1 MGTTLFTG
9 QASAVSEIKHLIG
22 LAWRGPASCI
32 SSPLALV
39 LALAI
44 LCRLRLLRLRH
55 GSGQADG

>member
-1 MGTTLFTG
+1 MPFTG

-44 LCRLRLLRLRH
+44 LLPLTPAPAAPWVRA
-55 GSGQADG
+55 G